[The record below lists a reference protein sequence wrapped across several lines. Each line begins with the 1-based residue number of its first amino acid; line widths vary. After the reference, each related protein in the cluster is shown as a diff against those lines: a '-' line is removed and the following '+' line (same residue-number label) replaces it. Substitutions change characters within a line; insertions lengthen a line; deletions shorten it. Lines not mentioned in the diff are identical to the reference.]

1 MLSFVTLFG
10 MKMPRPLGQKDN
22 PELRRLYEVE
32 GLTLRQIA
40 EHFGVSHQAVHD
52 RLSRM
57 GVTLRKRSHRHYS
70 LGAELLHQRYI
81 VRGLTV
87 AQVAAELN
95 ARPYC
100 VTRELK
106 RHGIPRRRP
115 GTRAAVV
122 GRG

>member
-1 MLSFVTLFG
+1 MAPL
-10 MKMPRPLGQKDN
+10 PRPLGQKHN
-22 PELRRLYEVE
+22 PELSRLYEVE

-40 EHFGVSHQAVHD
+40 KHFGVSHQAVHD
-52 RLSRM
+52 RLLRM
-57 GVTLRKRSHRHYS
+57 GVALRKRSHRRYS
-70 LGAELLHQRYI
+70 FDAELLNQLYV

-87 AQVAAELN
+87 AEVAAELN

-115 GTRAAVV
+115 GTRAARA
-122 GRG
+122 GGTPSKLSW